1 MKERIYGESEWPIGV
16 DKFFVVPWDAAH
28 WMDLCM
34 SDMRVKEENGEV
46 LRRLIQR
53 MNKFQSMFGRGRGF
67 LEYKG
72 FTEERE
78 LGSFSTSSYSTT
90 RFASSA
96 FKTLQNVYKNYEG
109 LAKTYERMRE
119 TTDEEEETRY
129 LIKGRDLCI
138 GLCGFHDILSPFMD
152 MMICLQALNTLLWSV
167 TVFWPRERQKLM
179 HAKKEIED
187 KLISVESEF
196 SERLLPKLSKHFSL
210 LNEESAYDCSF
221 KTFH

>member
-1 MKERIYGESEWPIGV
+1 MTYLMSHQADGQYQARDFIEGMKERIYGESEWPIGV

-53 MNKFQSMFGRGRGF
+53 MNKFHSMFGRGRGF

-96 FKTLQNVYKNYEG
+96 FKTLQNLYKNYEG

-129 LIKGRDLCI
+129 LITLYGHDDL
-138 GLCGFHDILSPFMD
+138 L
-152 MMICLQALNTLLWSV
+152 A
-167 TVFWPRERQKLM
+167 
-179 HAKKEIED
+179 
-187 KLISVESEF
+187 
-196 SERLLPKLSKHFSL
+196 
-210 LNEESAYDCSF
+210 SF
-221 KTFH
+221 KYSSLVGYSILAQSTANVDACKERNRR